1 MATKNFSLHD
11 PISVDRAKL
20 QGRPEVILQRVVD
33 CHVDLSLN
41 LPKKVHVSHNSLSA
55 VMRELCSIEDLKF
68 TRLHKLTTNNG
79 LAPVEDGRGWNRAVG
94 RLEGSVANAERRSG
108 YEVENAELLSK
119 EFLPKLRG
127 CCIGADRQKRNLSPA
142 MLLEMLE
149 SSLE

>member
-11 PISVDRAKL
+11 PISVDRAKP
-20 QGRPEVILQRVVD
+20 QGRPEAILQRVVD

-119 EFLPKLRG
+119 EFLPKL
-127 CCIGADRQKRNLSPA
+127 
-142 MLLEMLE
+142 
-149 SSLE
+149 